1 MPAQASTYLQEHTN
15 THMHNTL
22 LNRKKDGMCKHTEK
36 CDWIIGRK
44 ASACREGKEKGD
56 SKVGI
61 TESQR
66 KARTPEEA
74 PAVLTAFHD
83 IAIKKSGREWIH

>member
-1 MPAQASTYLQEHTN
+1 
-15 THMHNTL
+15 MHNTL
-22 LNRKKDGMCKHTEK
+22 LNRKKRGKCKHTEK

-44 ASACREGKEKGD
+44 VGACREGKEKGD

-66 KARTPEEA
+66 KANTPEEA
-74 PAVLTAFHD
+74 PAVLTAFQD
-83 IAIKKSGREWIH
+83 TAIGKSGREWIY